1 MSDFLSQFKEEH
13 IDVFLKHLLKT
24 HGDWLKAG
32 ELTILELTGKE
43 DFPIASRLATELQV
57 NKQFKERYE
66 HAKKFLSAE
75 DKKAYADME
84 LRKIIGGERD
94 SGKKIEAIKT
104 FIKLHGL
111 ENTDNSAGNTM
122 KDFFKSIAK

>member
-1 MSDFLSQFKEEH
+1 MSDFLNQFKQEH
-13 IDVFLKHLLKT
+13 LDIFLKHLLKT
-24 HGDWLKAG
+24 HGDWLRAG
-32 ELTILELTGKE
+32 ELAVYEITGQE
-43 DFPIASRLATELQV
+43 NFEISARLATELQV

-66 HAKKFLSAE
+66 HVKKFLSAE

-111 ENTDNSAGNTM
+111 ETSDNSAGNAV